1 MMDETFIG
9 GWVCFLPVVLAVSV
23 LLGAVLLRASVG
35 IANRILGVRSGP
47 ERIHSAAEFGSIS
60 NTGVDESNPFSAP
73 TTQSI
78 AASRTGAVDGIRQPN
93 FLGACGIVFVSTL
106 LSMVAGGIVGT
117 IGRLGHVKPTMNQ
130 LNSQIVGIGITLLI
144 YKIMLPTSVGRAV
157 LLFVLQVLIGIVI
170 AVVVLGIFF
179 GGMLLLR

>member
-1 MMDETFIG
+1 MMDENFIG
-9 GWVCFLPVVLAVSV
+9 GWVCFLPVAIAISV

-47 ERIHSAAEFGSIS
+47 DRVPSAAEFGSIS
-60 NTGVDESNPFSAP
+60 DSSVGESNPFAAP
-73 TTQSI
+73 TTQSL
-78 AASRTGAVDGIRQPN
+78 ANSRTGAVDGIREPD
-93 FLGACGIVFVSTL
+93 FLPACGIVFVSTL
-106 LSMVAGGIVGT
+106 LSMVAGGIIGT

-144 YKIMLPTSVGRAV
+144 YKIMLPTSVGRAI
-157 LLFVLQVLIGIVI
+157 LLLVLQILIGIVI
-170 AVVVLGIFF
+170 TVVVLGIFF